1 MGEFLLSI
9 LGFDAT
15 NSFLVYK
22 RKVHRA
28 NFKVNQPV
36 AIAYPNPKRKT
47 TARYYRIYNR
57 FYAFDILHEL
67 VRSQDPDV
75 IDQKGFTAKGRAHV
89 DSEVMKFISLGHSY
103 EQIGEQLDWHP
114 EAVKLALVRHKNRL
128 YAEREA
134 SPMVADMTTLEYYN
148 PDETPIQPEHLTA
161 DQIAKREALLAEWE

>member
-22 RKVHRA
+22 RRVHRA
-28 NFKVNQPV
+28 NFKVDQPV

-57 FYAFDILHEL
+57 FYAFDVLHEL

-134 SPMVADMTTLEYYN
+134 APTLPPPAPSDKIKAVMDAFGITEEEMEAERN
-148 PDETPIQPEHLTA
+148 AQHI
-161 DQIAKREALLAEWE
+161 IA